1 MKESEYLENQ
11 PQFVKNIRI
20 IPAFSQFPDE
30 KILDILKLCKL
41 RIYDA
46 GESIIEEGERAKH
59 MFFLFSGGLQISKG
73 GKPIAILRRA
83 GDIFGEMALLD
94 EEDETRTATVRAMS
108 QTTCLA
114 IDADLLKTLQNNGEQ
129 SFQLATYRML
139 TQILVHRLRE
149 TTENYTKARLQIDVL
164 KKIPAG

>member
-11 PQFVKNIRI
+11 PQFVKNIRV
-20 IPAFSQFPDE
+20 IPAFSHFSDE
-30 KILDILKLCKL
+30 KILEIMKLCKL

-46 GESIIEEGERAKH
+46 GESVIEEGERAKH

-73 GKPIAILRRA
+73 GKPIAMLRRA

-94 EEDETRTATVRAMS
+94 EDSETRTATVRAMS

-114 IDADLLKTLQNNGEQ
+114 IDADLLKTMQGGNDQQFLV
-129 SFQLATYRML
+129 AIYRML

-149 TTENYTKARLQIDVL
+149 TTENYTKTRIQLDAI
-164 KKIPAG
+164 KKSAD